1 MVRFAMKY
9 NVDFTKD
16 AQKVVKKWKKSNPIL
31 YKKLVIILDEI
42 SMHPRIGTGHP
53 EPLRGGKDITYSRRL
68 SAHDRIIYD
77 IHDETVTVLVI
88 DVEGH
93 YDDK

>member
-1 MVRFAMKY
+1 MRYIIDISDHADKIIR
-9 NVDFTKD
+9 
-16 AQKVVKKWKKSNPIL
+16 KWKKSNPQL
-31 YKKLVIILDEI
+31 FKKYQRIYHELAD
-42 SMHPRIGTGHP
+42 HPRTGTGHP
-53 EPLRGGKDITYSRRL
+53 EPLRGGNDITYSRRL

>member
-1 MVRFAMKY
+1 MRYIIDISDHADKIIR
-9 NVDFTKD
+9 
-16 AQKVVKKWKKSNPIL
+16 KWKKSNPQL
-31 YKKLVIILDEI
+31 FKKYQRIYHELAD
-42 SMHPRIGTGHP
+42 HPRTGTGHP
-53 EPLRGGKDITYSRRL
+53 EPLRGGNDITYSRLL

>member
-1 MVRFAMKY
+1 MKY

>member
-1 MVRFAMKY
+1 MKY

-16 AQKVVKKWKKSNPIL
+16 VQKVVKKWKKSNPIL